1 MLKHLAIVAIVSASI
16 VYCAGANAGESMSM
30 SEGNFAVAS
39 NSPASELDTT
49 VAPARDDADA
59 VGAMRKTGSMHGN
72 DAAAEVTMRR
82 RLHPDSAPATTAART
97 DRTHTA
103 IGTDAAA
110 ADAPVRKNHNGASWQ
125 SLLPGVMK

>member
-1 MLKHLAIVAIVSASI
+1 MLKHLAILAIVSGSI

-39 NSPASELDTT
+39 NSPTSELDTA
-49 VAPARDDADA
+49 VVPARDDADA
-59 VGAMRKTGSMHGN
+59 VRAMRETGSLHGN
-72 DAAAEVTMRR
+72 DAAAEVTTHS
-82 RLHPDSAPATTAART
+82 RLHPDNAPATTAAHS
-97 DRTHTA
+97 DRAHTA
-103 IGTDAAA
+103 IGTDTAA